1 LAINTKE
8 SYFSNFK
15 NSSHVPILLIGFVRP
30 NFTARQIRILAKLRP
45 RKVYFF
51 VDLYGGSDKNKI
63 KSNLKTRTL
72 VNLIDW
78 HCEVKT
84 NFPTKNL
91 GAKNGIF
98 SAINW
103 LFQKE
108 KLGII
113 LEDDVLPSV
122 QFFDFCIQN
131 LFYYEDDLSI
141 GLISGH
147 QVELKVQ
154 DYSVTINPVYSKF
167 PRIWGWATWKNRWE
181 DFHLQ
186 EFRLS
191 KNDIY
196 LLTKVSFP
204 NIIFLL
210 YLIYVQILIKF
221 RRLETWDYQF
231 LIYCL
236 RNNFNIITPSRNLVK
251 NTGFGR
257 NSSNTIGDQPFMSF
271 PPRNLKVGN
280 TKIKK
285 FAYDNDWK
293 NYRIKMVFGAIYFR
307 FKKIILRSR

>member
-1 LAINTKE
+1 
-8 SYFSNFK
+8 
-15 NSSHVPILLIGFVRP
+15 
-30 NFTARQIRILAKLRP
+30 
-45 RKVYFF
+45 
-51 VDLYGGSDKNKI
+51 
-63 KSNLKTRTL
+63 
-72 VNLIDW
+72 
-78 HCEVKT
+78 
-84 NFPTKNL
+84 
-91 GAKNGIF
+91 
-98 SAINW
+98 
-103 LFQKE
+103 
-108 KLGII
+108 
-113 LEDDVLPSV
+113 
-122 QFFDFCIQN
+122 
-131 LFYYEDDLSI
+131 
-141 GLISGH
+141 
-147 QVELKVQ
+147 
-154 DYSVTINPVYSKF
+154 
-167 PRIWGWATWKNRWE
+167 
-181 DFHLQ
+181 
-186 EFRLS
+186 LS